1 MTFFCGDLAFTIQ
14 TPQRARHCPGAE
26 ESGNWVQSDAATR
39 QSERTAR
46 GRPPPTTCRHLSQP
60 RHRPPWNFASGG
72 HKAEGGAS
80 FHCLA
85 ATARSAVSFR
95 VPHMKIN
102 PGCHAPLSLSITF
115 MKILA
120 TRSLLFRPE
129 FLSPTRCSPESE
141 KQNRTIDAS
150 GPPPAEIVLGY

>member
-1 MTFFCGDLAFTIQ
+1 MAIWHSPFRHPRGPVIVPEQKNPEIGCKAMR
-14 TPQRARHCPGAE
+14 QRD
-26 ESGNWVQSDAATR
+26 NQSAL
-39 QSERTAR
+39 R
-46 GRPPPTTCRHLSQP
+46 GVDPRATTCRHLSQP
-60 RHRPPWNFASGG
+60 GHRPPWNFASGG
-72 HKAEGGAS
+72 HKAEGDAS